1 MSWLDELIEGVIGI
15 FQFIAVLICG
25 YGFLLF
31 LKYGL
36 PAFDG
41 LGTIIWDAL

>member
-1 MSWLDELIEGVIGI
+1 MNWLDELIDAISGI
-15 FQFIAVLICG
+15 FQFIAGMICL